1 MPCLCYLLSEGDLC
15 AGNCCSNTS
24 VPCDEC
30 LTKFLRRVQG
40 TAAISGVHFLRS
52 SALASGALPGA
63 PSSAPFLRPHS
74 LKAWLACHH
83 AWSWSVLPFE
93 LGQEHWD
100 VDFCMQGAGMDLSLS
115 LIDS

>member
-1 MPCLCYLLSEGDLC
+1 ML
-15 AGNCCSNTS
+15 A
-24 VPCDEC
+24 
-30 LTKFLRRVQG
+30 
-40 TAAISGVHFLRS
+40 TAAATHPCPVMNASPDSSDVSRARLPFPECISCA
-52 SALASGALPGA
+52 ALPLLPGWGSSGALPGA

>member
-30 LTKFLRRVQG
+30 LTRFLRRVQG

-52 SALASGALPGA
+52 SALAARLGVLWGTAGRAILSAI
-63 PSSAPFLRPHS
+63 SAPPQPEGM
-74 LKAWLACHH
+74 
-83 AWSWSVLPFE
+83 VGLPPCME
-93 LGQEHWD
+93 L
-100 VDFCMQGAGMDLSLS
+100 VSPAV
-115 LIDS
+115 